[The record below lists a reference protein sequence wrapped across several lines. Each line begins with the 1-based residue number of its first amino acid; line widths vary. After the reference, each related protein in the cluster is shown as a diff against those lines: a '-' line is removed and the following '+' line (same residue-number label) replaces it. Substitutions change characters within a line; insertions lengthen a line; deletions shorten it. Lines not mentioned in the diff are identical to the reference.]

1 MAASGA
7 LKTAG
12 GLLAAGAAVFGGQAY
27 YQVWT
32 AEQECRV
39 YRRQSADHT
48 RVIQESQVTIGQQ
61 EKQTE
66 ELFVKRHEQK
76 KAVSKAEA
84 DVTETQQRLI
94 KLEQQKEDLE
104 QQLRETQEAVLAG
117 KQRVEKLRE
126 EVQRR
131 TEARTLAEKALA
143 AANLH
148 AQQARANANPLQHP
162 LVKEYFGRR

>member
-12 GLLAAGAAVFGGQAY
+12 GLVAAGAAVFGGQVRHKKLSLSEFVIWSGTSRGQLNQLAACPQAY

-76 KAVSKAEA
+76 KV
-84 DVTETQQRLI
+84 
-94 KLEQQKEDLE
+94 
-104 QQLRETQEAVLAG
+104 
-117 KQRVEKLRE
+117 
-126 EVQRR
+126 
-131 TEARTLAEKALA
+131 
-143 AANLH
+143 
-148 AQQARANANPLQHP
+148 
-162 LVKEYFGRR
+162 